1 MVNERSD
8 LTVTMLRF
16 DPERDPIVIDEWEW
30 DNPHIAAEEE
40 AVARGIQ
47 EAFEREPPVMFV
59 SMTEEITTLVLRLS
73 VFGGG
78 DVGPAWVVPFTKLI
92 EQGIT
97 FRVNEA
103 IDHIGTEFEEELF
116 GSLEVFKSELS
127 GLLAH
132 FEQRMAICMSK
143 KK

>member
-40 AVARGIQ
+40 AVERGIE

-59 SMTEEITTLVLRLS
+59 SMSEEITTLVLGLS

-78 DVGPAWVVPFTKLI
+78 DVGPAWLQCI
-92 EQGIT
+92 
-97 FRVNEA
+97 
-103 IDHIGTEFEEELF
+103 IGTQIY
-116 GSLEVFKSELS
+116 GSGEADIPTMTSDWVI
-127 GLLAH
+127 AD
-132 FEQRMAICMSK
+132 I
-143 KK
+143 

>member
-59 SMTEEITTLVLRLS
+59 SMTEEITTLSFCCYVAINSEGFQREALSLGYRL
-73 VFGGG
+73 
-78 DVGPAWVVPFTKLI
+78 
-92 EQGIT
+92 
-97 FRVNEA
+97 
-103 IDHIGTEFEEELF
+103 
-116 GSLEVFKSELS
+116 GSN
-127 GLLAH
+127 
-132 FEQRMAICMSK
+132 R
-143 KK
+143 